1 MMEHLNFCRQMVKQF
16 TAEAAIPSV
25 SQEVKQF
32 KSHCIDLA
40 RASQKFILP
49 DGGRLY
55 DDPDYKA
62 LDETVP
68 LSLPYPL
75 IAIEFSRSPDY
86 VDAHKHRVAGNTQP
100 TKALLFARERE
111 DAIAITVVV
120 WAGFAGVWAPYPEV
134 AIPRTNYL
142 DRAQR
147 LNGYTAVKLAQNP
160 AANFYGR
167 PIPGS
172 DYMDEVGALLCMLN
186 ILQCKNVHVEK
197 SEVSKTRKAM
207 QAGKK
212 GALPFDTYHL
222 LTIDVPGKAGAGAAT
237 GGHRSPREHLRR
249 GHIRN
254 LADGRRIWVNATVV
268 AAGRGGGVVSKDYT
282 LRCSA

>member
-1 MMEHLNFCRQMVKQF
+1 LEHLNYCRQMVKQF
-16 TAEAAIPSV
+16 TAQASIPSV
-25 SQEVKQF
+25 TQDVKQF

-75 IAIEFSRSPDY
+75 IALEFSRSPEFISAQGPAPDE
-86 VDAHKHRVAGNTQP
+86 GMQP
-100 TKALLFARERE
+100 RKALLFARERE
-111 DAIAITVVV
+111 DAIVITVVV
-120 WAGFAGVWAPYPEV
+120 WAEFAGIWAPYPEV
-134 AIPRTNYL
+134 ALPRVNYL
-142 DRAQR
+142 DRSQR
-147 LNGYTAVKLAQNP
+147 RNGFAGVKLAQSSTQ
-160 AANFYGR
+160 
-167 PIPGS
+167 IPGS
-172 DYMDEVGALLCMLN
+172 DYMAEVGALLCMLN

-197 SEVSKTRKAM
+197 SDVGKTRKAM

-212 GALPFDTYHL
+212 GALPFDSYHI
-222 LTIDVPGKAGAGAAT
+222 LTIDVPGKAGEGTGT

-249 GHIRN
+249 GHIRR
-254 LADGRRIWVNATVV
+254 LADGRRVWVNATIVS
-268 AAGRGGGVVSKDYT
+268 AGHGGVVTKDYAV
-282 LRCSA
+282 RRAA